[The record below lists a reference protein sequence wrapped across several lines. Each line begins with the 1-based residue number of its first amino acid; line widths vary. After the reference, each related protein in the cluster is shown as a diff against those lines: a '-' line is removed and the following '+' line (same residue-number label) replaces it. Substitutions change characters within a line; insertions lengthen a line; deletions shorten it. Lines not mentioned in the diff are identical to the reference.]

1 MAEVARYNRRLMG
14 LITRCPGCGT
24 MFKIVPDQLRI
35 SEGWVRCGH
44 CSDVFDASAH
54 LQTADAVAAAA
65 SEPEPLVSE
74 IPVEPQESGSEAD
87 ESLSSLQSE
96 IDDAATT
103 DAPDSEQ
110 LDAEAQALIEDPL
123 DRPFELRREDLSAP
137 AELTAREPQPEADS
151 ELPHTPLHELSFV
164 RQAQREAVWQRPAVR
179 LVLALAV
186 IMMGLLLAGQVAVH
200 ERDRLAAYEPA
211 LRPWLMLLCEP
222 LDCRIRPPRQIDAIV
237 IDNSSFNKLRPD
249 AYRLQVTLK
258 NQGATEVAMPALELT
273 LTDSQ
278 EQPVIRRVLLPGDV
292 VPPRATIAAASEW
305 SGSVAI
311 ALVDSSLGGRIAG
324 YRLLAFY
331 P

>member
-1 MAEVARYNRRLMG
+1 MG

-24 MFKIVPDQLRI
+24 MFKVVPDQLKI

-54 LQTADAVAAAA
+54 LQPADAVAAASIDPHHERLA
-65 SEPEPLVSE
+65 AAESPAEPSESELESDADSDARISSLHSE
-74 IPVEPQESGSEAD
+74 IEESAPAE
-87 ESLSSLQSE
+87 
-96 IDDAATT
+96 
-103 DAPDSEQ
+103 APDSAQ
-110 LDAEAQALIEDPL
+110 LDAEAQELIENPL
-123 DRPFELRREDLSAP
+123 DRPFALRREDLSAP
-137 AELTAREPQPEADS
+137 GELMPREPQEPADS
-151 ELPHTPLHELSFV
+151 DLPHAPPFQELTFV
-164 RQAQREAVWQRPAVR
+164 RQARRQALWQRPAVR
-179 LVLALAV
+179 VLMLLAALAL
-186 IMMGLLLAGQVAVH
+186 GLLLAGQVAIQ

-211 LRPWLMLLCEP
+211 LRPWLVRLCEP
-222 LDCRIRPPRQIDAIV
+222 FDCRIRAPRQIDAIA

-324 YRLLAFY
+324 Y
-331 P
+331 